1 MDVIFYVVPGL
12 IMAVA
17 VFMAYR
23 VVRRWLQ
30 IRGAWNSGLTA
41 EGRCL
46 RAYATVGGG
55 HGDTSVRTAL
65 HHVYEFIT
73 RDGRVI
79 RFEEEGGPGTI
90 VEGDYVTV
98 YYADGRQVVA
108 TAQPP
113 SRAKHA
119 AATFGI
125 LAFLGVVVVFCA
137 GFVVTYIQIF
147 APYSDFLFS
156 VDSGTSVAP

>member
-1 MDVIFYVVPGL
+1 MHVIFYVVPGL
-12 IMAVA
+12 IMALA

-23 VVRRWLQ
+23 VLRRWLQ

-41 EGRCL
+41 EARCL
-46 RAYATVGGG
+46 RTFTTVSGG

-73 RDGRVI
+73 HDGRVI
-79 RFEEEGGPGTI
+79 RFEEDGGPATT
-90 VEGDYVTV
+90 VEGDYVMVHYT
-98 YYADGRQVVA
+98 DGHQVVA

-113 SRAKHA
+113 SPVRQAM
-119 AATFGI
+119 TTVGI

-137 GFVVTYIQIF
+137 GFVAVYSQTF
-147 APYSDFLFS
+147 GPYGDFVFS
-156 VDSGTSVAP
+156 VDSETSVTP